1 LQAARPEAVL
11 QSARTGLGLGGLK
24 EVLSRR
30 LDLTPRSVTLR
41 FGAGE
46 ARAIASLYTAGRV
59 LTHEVDGDDVRI
71 EAEIPLRLVERYK
84 ERML

>member
-1 LQAARPEAVL
+1 VL
-11 QSARTGLGLGGLK
+11 VSARSREGLAGLQ

-30 LDLTPRSVTLR
+30 LDLTPRGVTLR
-41 FGAGE
+41 FDASE
-46 ARAIASLYTAGRV
+46 ARAIAALYTAGRV
-59 LTHEVDGDDVRI
+59 LTHEVEGDEVRI